1 MNINAVWKAL
11 TDKTVKDTLH
21 GVLAALGDLGVRD
34 EFTYSDAVKALVN
47 RLPKDPK
54 IVKGAILRKAHP
66 KGIAVF
72 LLGLDAKDWPIHGLK
87 VVTRNIDAE
96 LEDSFG
102 STDLIL
108 VE

>member
-1 MNINAVWKAL
+1 MNVNEIWKAL

-34 EFTYSDAVKALVN
+34 EFTYADAVKALVN
-47 RLPKDPK
+47 RLPKDSK

-72 LLGLDAKDWPIHGLK
+72 LLGLDAKNWPIHGLK
-87 VVTRNIDAE
+87 VVTRHIDAE